1 MKNKFMKRTLSLVLV
16 LMMVLSVSA
25 VSFMSVSA
33 ASNENV
39 KYEFEFY
46 TAGSLGTT
54 NGDIVI
60 KVNGTNGST
69 SNHNVGMVGD
79 TQKKQTASFTDVNV
93 GEIESVTAYVI
104 SALDDGWYPNYIKVS
119 TPTDSAT
126 IYGGRWI
133 DDGEKVT
140 MKETDNVL
148 KLTVNTGDVRYAGT
162 DGDVLVYFY
171 DTNGTYS
178 GKTNLSSIHPKTNAF
193 ERDDCATF
201 YIYVPGNFSTV
212 SKMRIYVNARG
223 VYCFGAD
230 WKLEDVSI
238 EHVSGANT
246 GVTYSK
252 TINQWIEYDKATYTF
267 TF

>member
-39 KYEFEFY
+39 EYEFEFC
-46 TAGSLGTT
+46 TAGSSGTT
-54 NGDIVI
+54 NGVIVI

-69 SNHNVGMVGD
+69 SYHRVGLAGN
-79 TQKKQTASFTDVNV
+79 TQKKKTASFTDVNV
-93 GEIESVTAYVI
+93 GEIESITAYVTAT
-104 SALDDGWYPNYIKVS
+104 SGWYPNYIEVS

-126 IYGGRWI
+126 IYGGRWL
-133 DDGEKVT
+133 DVRERVT
-140 MKETDNVL
+140 MYETDNVL
-148 KLTVNTGDVRYAGT
+148 KVTVDTADVKYAGT
-162 DGDVLVYFY
+162 DGDVKISFY
-171 DTNGTYS
+171 DTDGNFS
-178 GKTNLSSIHPKTNAF
+178 GETELSSIHPKKNAF

-201 YIYVPGNFSTV
+201 YIYAPDNFGKLRGMNISV
-212 SKMRIYVNARG
+212 GGSDIYSLCG
-223 VYCFGAD
+223 D

-238 EHVSGANT
+238 EYVSGAYT

-252 TINQWIEYDKATYTF
+252 TINQWIEFDEGTYIF